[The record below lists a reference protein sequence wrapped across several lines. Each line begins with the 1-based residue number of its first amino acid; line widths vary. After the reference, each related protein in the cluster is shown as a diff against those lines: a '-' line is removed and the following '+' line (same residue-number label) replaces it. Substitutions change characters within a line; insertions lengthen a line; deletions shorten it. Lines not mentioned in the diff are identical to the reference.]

1 MVMFVKLL
9 QSLNTNS
16 PIVVS
21 PSDSVT
27 DVRPLP
33 EKASLPKVLTEAG
46 MVMFVKLLQLLNAT
60 SPIAS
65 SPSDSVTDVRPLP
78 EKA

>member
-46 MVMFVKLLQLLNAT
+46 MVMFVKLLQ
-60 SPIAS
+60 
-65 SPSDSVTDVRPLP
+65 
-78 EKA
+78 